1 MHLTERDCHEVFIYE
16 PCGELSMVLVY
27 EGIMSEYE
35 EDVLICDYL
44 YLSNEELRLAIKE
57 LASGITIHDEDLS
70 GNAKRFWEV
79 MYNSKLTVEHKFYNI
94 KIRRSI

>member
-35 EDVLICDYL
+35 EGVLRDNNTYIN
-44 YLSNEELRLAIKE
+44 NEVFRLATKA
-57 LASGITIHDEDLS
+57 LAGGNTIYNNDLS

-94 KIRRSI
+94 KIRRSL